1 MKNFGLK
8 FKKIIGWFKKHKL
21 ITIFLIIAIGVGSY
35 YYWQSKKASVV
46 VTKYVMTNVEKGTIM
61 STVSGSGQISS
72 SNQIDIKPK
81 VSADIKSVKVKAG
94 DKVNEGDV
102 LAVLD
107 DHDLKKS
114 LRQAANSVSSAKAS
128 LDVKLAGP
136 TNEEVE
142 LSQNSVNSAKNSYDS
157 SLVDLENVKA
167 TNEQNLKKAQ
177 LQLDNAKIS
186 LDNAQRSYD
195 NSVSSQGVSINS
207 NDQSLNSAYDSANI
221 SANSAYVSMS
231 SLMSAADNVLAIDN
245 QDNMKSYSYLYG
257 VKNSQTVL
265 DAKTYYSEAKVKM
278 AEFEKLLNSSDTA
291 NIDQTLLKGLDAL
304 KSAKSLSHSLYN
316 VFLNTIISSELS
328 QSALDSLK
336 QSAISN
342 ESSMVSNINSIQ
354 SAIQKI
360 SDAKLSKT
368 SGSLSS
374 DNSVGSSYSSLNT
387 AKNNYISA
395 QNSLEQANLD
405 AKKSLESA
413 QNDVKAKKLSYE
425 NSLISHNQKI
435 ATPRAID
442 LANLKLQLQ
451 QAQNNYAD
459 ALDDLNE
466 VKIISPIKGT
476 VAKVYQ
482 KANEQAS
489 SGTTIV
495 TVVTD
500 EQMAVISLN
509 EVDAAKVKVG
519 QKANVTFSALDELNI
534 TGSVAEVDSI
544 GTVSQGVV
552 NYEVKISLDVQDENI
567 KPQMSVSAIIVTDQ
581 RNDVLVVPNEA
592 VKTDSVSQLSY
603 VEVFSGQT
611 LAINENGVEVN
622 AKPEKKYI
630 QIGLADDTNTEITG
644 GLTEGEQIVSKTL
657 TSSSKTSSSAT
668 SNSSLRMLGGG
679 GMPGGGR

>member
-8 FKKIIGWFKKHKL
+8 LKKTISWFKKHKI
-21 ITIFLIIAIGVGSY
+21 ITVFLIIIIGVGGY
-35 YYWQSKKASVV
+35 YYQKSKKASVV
-46 VTKYVMTNVEKGTIM
+46 ITKYVMTNVEKGTIM

-94 DKVNEGDV
+94 DKVKEGDV
-102 LAVLD
+102 LAILD
-107 DHDLKKS
+107 DRDLKKA
-114 LRQAANSVSSAKAS
+114 LRQAANSVSSAKAN
-128 LDVKLAGP
+128 LDLKLAGP
-136 TNEEVE
+136 TNEEIE
-142 LSQNSVNSAKNSYDS
+142 LSENSVDSAKNNYDS
-157 SLVDLENVKA
+157 SLVDLENTKI

-177 LQLDNAKIS
+177 LSLDNAKIN

-195 NSVSSQGVSINS
+195 NSVSSQGVSTDSIN
-207 NDQSLNSAYDSANI
+207 QSLNSAYDSANI
-221 SANSAYVSMS
+221 SANSAYVSMN
-231 SLMSAADNVLAIDN
+231 SLMYSADNILAVDN
-245 QDNMKSYSYLYG
+245 QDNIKSYSYLYG
-257 VKNSQTVL
+257 AKNSQSVL
-265 DAKTYYSEAKVKM
+265 DAKAYYSETKVKM

-291 NIDQTLLKGLDAL
+291 SIDRTLNKGLEAL
-304 KSAKSLSHSLYN
+304 KSAKALSHSLYN
-316 VFLNTIISSELS
+316 VFLSSIVSSDLS
-328 QSALDSLK
+328 QSTLDGLK

-342 ESSMVSNINSIQ
+342 ESSMVSNINSLQ
-354 SAIQKI
+354 TAIQKI
-360 SDAKLSKT
+360 NDAKLSKT
-368 SGSLSS
+368 SGNLSS

-395 QNSLEQANLD
+395 QNSLEQAKLD

-413 QNDVKAKKLSYE
+413 QNDVNSKKLNYE
-425 NSLISHNQKI
+425 NAIISHNQKI

-442 LANLKLQLQ
+442 LANLRLQLQ
-451 QAQNNYAD
+451 QAENNYAD

-466 VKIISPIKGT
+466 VKIVSPIKGT

-509 EVDAAKVKVG
+509 EVDAAKVKAG
-519 QKANVTFSALDELNI
+519 QKANITFSALDGLNI
-534 TGSVAEVDSI
+534 TGLVAEVDSV

-552 NYEVKISLDVQDENI
+552 SYEVKISLDVQDENV
-567 KPQMSVSAIIVTDQ
+567 KPQMSVSAVIVIDQ
-581 RNDVLVVPNEA
+581 RNEVLIVPNEA
-592 VKTDSVSQLSY
+592 IKTDDSSQLSY

-611 LAINENGVEVN
+611 LAINESGVEVN
-622 AKPEKKYI
+622 SRSEKKYI
-630 QIGLADDTNTEITG
+630 QIGLADDTNTEVTG
-644 GLTEGEQIVSKTL
+644 GLTEGEQIISKIL
-657 TSSSKTSSSAT
+657 TSSSKASPSTTNRSGL
-668 SNSSLRMLGGG
+668 NMLGGG